1 MSVAKHSVADEA
13 TVDRLQQEIARDRLR
28 LAQAIALASDLP
40 AIDESA
46 GEPARVGRLHRI
58 FTLMGEC

>member
-1 MSVAKHSVADEA
+1 MAKHSVADDA
-13 TVDRLQQEIARDRLR
+13 TVERLRQEIARDRLR
-28 LAQAIALASDLP
+28 LAQAIALAPELP
-40 AIDESA
+40 ADEHR

>member
-1 MSVAKHSVADEA
+1 MAKHSVADEA
-13 TVDRLQQEIARDRLR
+13 TVERLRQEIARDRLR
-28 LAQAIALASDLP
+28 LAQAIAMAPDP
-40 AIDESA
+40 PQTDEQG